1 MENVKEREKL
11 GSRLGFILLSAG
23 CAIGV
28 GNVWKFPY
36 MVGQYGG
43 GLFVLI
49 YIVCL
54 VLMGLP
60 VLTMEFAVGR
70 AGQKS
75 PAKMFRALEPKGTKW
90 HAHGYASLIGNIV
103 LMMFYTTVAGWM
115 LIYFFKM
122 AKGDF
127 AGLESVAVSSQFGD
141 VLANPW
147 QQILFMGIVTVLG
160 FLVCGFGVKKSLE
173 RITKVMMIALLLIM
187 IVLAINGF
195 FLEGAAEGLKFY
207 LVPDFEALGEK
218 SIFII
223 IGGAMTQAFFT
234 LSLGIG
240 SMAIFGS
247 YLGKDR
253 ALFGEAINV
262 TVLDTFVAIT
272 AGLIIFPAC
281 TTYNVDVNGGPGLIF
296 QALPNV
302 FNNMPGGRIWGSF
315 FFIFMA
321 FAALSTVFAVFE
333 NIIACLEDMTGLK
346 RWKICVIAGVSLFV
360 LSIPCILGFNAW
372 SGVTLFGKLNIQDI
386 EDFIVSNLLLPIGS
400 LIFVLFCVLK
410 KGWGYDNFLKEANT
424 GKGTKIKSWMRVYLK
439 YILPVL
445 MAVFIVISLIMYC
458 IDKGFI
464 II

>member
-1 MENVKEREKL
+1 MGENTQREKL

-36 MVGQYGG
+36 MAGQYGG

-49 YIVCL
+49 YLICL
-54 VLMGLP
+54 VVLGVP
-60 VLTMEFAVGR
+60 ILTMEFAVGR

-90 HAHGYASLIGNIV
+90 HAHGYASLVGNTL

-127 AGLESVAVSSQFGD
+127 AGLDSATVSSQFGKM
-141 VLANPW
+141 LSNPW
-147 QQILFMGIVTVLG
+147 QQILFMGIVTLLG
-160 FLVCGFGVKKSLE
+160 FLVCGFGVKKGVE
-173 RITKVMMIALLLIM
+173 RSTKWMMIALLVIM
-187 IVLAINGF
+187 VVLAINGF
-195 FLEGAAEGLKFY
+195 FLVGAGEGLQFY
-207 LVPDFEALGEK
+207 LVPDFNALGEK
-218 SIFII
+218 NLFVVL
-223 IGGAMTQAFFT
+223 GGAMTQAFFT

-247 YLGKDR
+247 YIGKDR
-253 ALFGEAINV
+253 SLLGEAVNV
-262 TVLDTFVAIT
+262 TVLDTFVAVT

-281 TTYNVDVNGGPGLIF
+281 FTYDIEVSSGPGLIF

-302 FNNMPGGRIWGSF
+302 FNNMPGGRIWGSL
-315 FFIFMA
+315 FFIFMS

-346 RWKICVIAGVSLFV
+346 RWKICVIAGVGLFV

-372 SGVTLFGKLNIQDI
+372 SGVNILGLDIQSI

-400 LIFVLFCVLK
+400 LIFVLFCTLK
-410 KGWGYDNFLKEANT
+410 RGWGYDNFVAEANE
-424 GKGTKIKSWMRVYLK
+424 GKGLKIKSWMRIYIK
-439 YILPVL
+439 YILPVI
-445 MAVFIVISLIMYC
+445 MVIFIIISLLMFC

-464 II
+464 VI

>member
-1 MENVKEREKL
+1 MGENTQREKL

-36 MVGQYGG
+36 MTGQYGG

-49 YIVCL
+49 YLICL
-54 VLMGLP
+54 VVLGIP
-60 VLTMEFAVGR
+60 ILTMEFAVGR

-75 PAKMFRALEPKGTKW
+75 PAKMFRTLEPKGTKW
-90 HAHGYASLIGNIV
+90 HAHGYASLVGNIL

-127 AGLESVAVSSQFGD
+127 AGLDSGVVSSQFGEM
-141 VLANPW
+141 LSNPW
-147 QQILFMGIVTVLG
+147 QQILFMGIVTLLG
-160 FLVCGFGVKKSLE
+160 FLVCGFGVKKGLE
-173 RITKVMMIALLLIM
+173 RITKWMMIALLVIM
-187 IVLAINGF
+187 VVLAINGF
-195 FLEGAAEGLKFY
+195 FLAGAGEGLQFY
-207 LVPDFEALGEK
+207 LVPDFNVLGEK
-218 SIFII
+218 NLFVVL
-223 IGGAMTQAFFT
+223 GGAMTQAFFT

-247 YLGKDR
+247 YIGKDR
-253 ALFGEAINV
+253 SLLGEAVNV
-262 TVLDTFVAIT
+262 TVLDTFVAVT

-281 TTYNVDVNGGPGLIF
+281 FTYDVEVSSGPGLIF

-302 FNNMPGGRIWGSF
+302 FNNMPGGRIWGSL
-315 FFIFMA
+315 FFIFMS

-346 RWKICVIAGVSLFV
+346 RWKICVIAGVGLFL

-372 SGVTLFGKLNIQDI
+372 SGVNILGIDI
-386 EDFIVSNLLLPIGS
+386 QGMEDFVVSNLLLPIGS
-400 LIFVLFCVLK
+400 MVFVLFCTLK
-410 KGWGYDNFLKEANT
+410 RGWGYDNFVAEVNE
-424 GKGTKIKSWMRVYLK
+424 GKGLKIKSWMRIYIK
-439 YILPVL
+439 YILPIIMVIFIIISLL
-445 MAVFIVISLIMYC
+445 MFCIDKEFIVI
-458 IDKGFI
+458 
-464 II
+464 